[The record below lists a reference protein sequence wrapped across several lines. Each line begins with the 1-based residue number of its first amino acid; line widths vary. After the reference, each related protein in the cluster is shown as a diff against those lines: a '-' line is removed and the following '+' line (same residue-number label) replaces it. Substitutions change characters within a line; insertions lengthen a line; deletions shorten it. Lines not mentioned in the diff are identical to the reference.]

1 MAIKKLNLG
10 PAWVFLMGWAFAI
23 LLLTFFLQAK
33 QYYGPNPILRPRISV
48 KEPFQVGSGRK
59 GSGSAMA
66 EPAGD
71 GLEPGNPELE
81 TPSAPYNLLK
91 GWLTP
96 AASNDPPTDPS
107 RTMSA
112 QRCRAVDFQTRLE
125 RTGNFRQ
132 LTNNYKRG
140 DPNSCSGP
148 LQDLVLRF
156 YETEPVPQVGCI
168 QPYVEK

>member
-10 PAWVFLMGWAFAI
+10 PAWYFLLGWAFVI
-23 LLLTFFLQAK
+23 LLLTFFLQAQ
-33 QYYGPNPILRPRISV
+33 QYYGPNPIFRPRISV

-59 GSGSAMA
+59 GVGVAVA
-66 EPAGD
+66 EPAGG
-71 GLEPGNPELE
+71 GLEPGSPDLE
-81 TPSAPYNLLK
+81 TPKTPYNLLK
-91 GWLTP
+91 GWLP
-96 AASNDPPTDPS
+96 SAATADPPTDPS
-107 RTMSA
+107 RTMTA
-112 QRCRAVDFQTRLE
+112 QRCRSVDFQTRLE

-148 LQDLVLRF
+148 FQDLVLRF